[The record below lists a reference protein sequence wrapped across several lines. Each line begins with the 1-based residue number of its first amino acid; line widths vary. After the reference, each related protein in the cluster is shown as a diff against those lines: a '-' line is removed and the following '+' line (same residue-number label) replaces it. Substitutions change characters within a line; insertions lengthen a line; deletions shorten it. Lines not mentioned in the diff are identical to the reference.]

1 VLKPVA
7 ARLAETSWPARPGFA
22 RGAGIAADPEKTP
35 ESDEREHSGR
45 RRRGDA
51 RVAGRRSAL
60 HDRRYH
66 RVTGVAGASPAAFKS
81 DESND
86 RVKRDRHDER
96 RRSRSMRKRSLRRD
110 VPVPAAKQD
119 LRDAAAHSRD
129 SPEAGSWSD
138 RHPWSRRGDGVASL
152 RSLSPRCE
160 RTECSVRRA
169 PAPDEL
175 KASVGATTSSPCL
188 LHGLLPASP
197 QGPRKLR
204 HARRPQTVE
213 RGQARPIRLLAIGE
227 QASGGRWPDAR
238 VSSEA
243 SV

>member
-129 SPEAGSWSD
+129 SPEAGRGSGRWP
-138 RHPWSRRGDGVASL
+138 RERRGHSAAL
-152 RSLSPRCE
+152 RALAFGR
-160 RTECSVRRA
+160 VRA
-169 PAPDEL
+169 PE
-175 KASVGATTSSPCL
+175 SRSATRL
-188 LHGLLPASP
+188 L
-197 QGPRKLR
+197 RTTTR
-204 HARRPQTVE
+204 
-213 RGQARPIRLLAIGE
+213 RLLARDHLPRRACIRPNAAALTRFTTRVRRTAPE
-227 QASGGRWPDAR
+227 SGFRAQIACRGRAQGR
-238 VSSEA
+238 VSAEPFLSGEGGIRTLERG
-243 SV
+243 